1 MGTQA
6 IETASALIR
15 AIGTDRDRV
24 TRAYLLSMGRFA
36 DLITLAD
43 QVSARTAL
51 RGRVLSLAS

>member
-1 MGTQA
+1 MGTEQ
-6 IETASALIR
+6 IERASSIIR
-15 AIGTDRDRV
+15 ALGTDRDRV

-43 QVSARTAL
+43 QVSARTAP